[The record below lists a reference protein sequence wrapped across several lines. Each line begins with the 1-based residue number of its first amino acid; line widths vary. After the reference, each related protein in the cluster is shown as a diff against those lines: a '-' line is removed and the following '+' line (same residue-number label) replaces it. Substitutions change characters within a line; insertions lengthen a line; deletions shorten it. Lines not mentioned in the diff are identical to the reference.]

1 MPLDYSFSCPLPN
14 GVHARPAS
22 ALEEV
27 ARSFAA
33 DVVLFNQRTGRSAN
47 AKSILSIVG
56 ADIRFSDPCLLK
68 ISGAD
73 EDRAMAALGSFI
85 RHTLLRQETTLPTI
99 AIAKGELHLPR
110 CLEKSGAVFRRGTAV
125 VPGIA
130 QGKIVR
136 ADGFN
141 VSDSLPTDGVA
152 DVPAEQKRL
161 GDALDELIVWYG
173 RRATAAVKGIES
185 ELLVAHRS
193 LARDEEFRACLM
205 EAIVSRGRTA
215 AGAIA
220 DAEARFTKVFSS
232 SENPLL
238 RERALDIRD
247 VCAQLLQRVY
257 GNAAATN
264 SMILVEDSIVV
275 ADSLT
280 PCHFL
285 SLDGRFLKG
294 LVLAEAGTTSH
305 TVILARS
312 FGVPTLVGVEDI
324 GPGFAEKNEAVLDAD
339 IGVLVTKLTDAA
351 RRYYTMERQRLD
363 GRKIVLRNFDGKPAA
378 TRDGHA
384 LEIAGNI
391 ATVEEAG
398 RVFSAGAESIGLFRT
413 EMLFLDRAEAA
424 PDESEQ
430 YDIYRRVIEA
440 ADRRS
445 VIIRTMDIGG
455 DKALNYLNLPA
466 EQNPFLGYR
475 AVRIYPQFEPLFRTQ
490 VRALVRA
497 SAYGT
502 LRVML
507 PMISTLEEIRWAK
520 KIISEEQARCATEG
534 KSFDKA
540 MQIGVM
546 IEVPSAAFA
555 LREFCREVDFFSIGS
570 NDLLQYFMA
579 VDRADARIASLY
591 NPLQPGF
598 LRFLK
603 QIVDTARAH
612 KKWIGLCGEMGGQK
626 RYLPLLAG
634 LGLDEI
640 SVSAPAIGGLKAEL
654 AQLDLPECQQLF
666 ASALACATAEEVGDL
681 LNKFSARHALPLLG
695 PELMVLNA
703 DAATKE
709 EAIKRGVDLLY
720 VHGRTEQPRNLEEAI
735 WQREATYSTGFGH
748 GFAIPH
754 CKSNA
759 INANSLVVLKF
770 SQPIPWNSLDE
781 KPVRVMILMAI
792 RDSDKASEHMKIISA
807 LARQVM
813 HEDFRDSIEHEQDPA
828 GLCGL
833 LQNKIGC

>member
-1 MPLDYSFSCPLPN
+1 
-14 GVHARPAS
+14 
-22 ALEEV
+22 
-27 ARSFAA
+27 
-33 DVVLFNQRTGRSAN
+33 
-47 AKSILSIVG
+47 
-56 ADIRFSDPCLLK
+56 
-68 ISGAD
+68 
-73 EDRAMAALGSFI
+73 
-85 RHTLLRQETTLPTI
+85 
-99 AIAKGELHLPR
+99 
-110 CLEKSGAVFRRGTAV
+110 
-125 VPGIA
+125 
-130 QGKIVR
+130 
-136 ADGFN
+136 
-141 VSDSLPTDGVA
+141 
-152 DVPAEQKRL
+152 
-161 GDALDELIVWYG
+161 
-173 RRATAAVKGIES
+173 
-185 ELLVAHRS
+185 
-193 LARDEEFRACLM
+193 
-205 EAIVSRGRTA
+205 
-215 AGAIA
+215 
-220 DAEARFTKVFSS
+220 
-232 SENPLL
+232 
-238 RERALDIRD
+238 
-247 VCAQLLQRVY
+247 VY

-280 PCHFL
+280 PCKLL

-312 FGVPTLVGVEDI
+312 FGVPTLVGVENI
-324 GPGFAEKNEAVLDAD
+324 GPGFGEKNEAVLDAD
-339 IGVLVTKLTDAA
+339 IGVLVTNLTDAA
-351 RRYYTMERQRLD
+351 RRYYAMERQRLD
-363 GRKIVLRNFDGKPAA
+363 GRKVVLRNFDGKPAA

-413 EMLFLDRAEAA
+413 EMLFLDRAEVA

-520 KIISEEQARCATEG
+520 KIIAEEQARCAAEG

-546 IEVPSAAFA
+546 VEVPSAAFA

-612 KKWIGLCGEMGGQK
+612 KKWIGQCGEMGGQK

-654 AQLDLPECQQLF
+654 AQLDLPDCQQLF
-666 ASALACATAEEVGDL
+666 ASALECATAEEVGEL
-681 LNKFSARHALPLLG
+681 LNKFSARHTLPLLA

-720 VHGRTEQPRNLEEAI
+720 IHGRTEQPRDLEEAI

-754 CKSNA
+754 CKSRA
-759 INANSLVVLKF
+759 ISANSLVVLKF
-770 SQPIPWNSLDE
+770 PQPIPWNSLDE
-781 KPVRVMILMAI
+781 KPVRVMILMVI
-792 RDSDKASEHMKIISA
+792 RDSDAASEHMKIISA

-813 HEDFRDSIEHEQDPA
+813 HEDFRNSIEHEQDPA